1 MKNLTLGLS
10 LIFTSASFMA
20 CNSHDAAI
28 PKQDSLAK
36 NRNLSLAGQLYFF
49 APEYDSTHFVATG
62 ACDCCSANTVFLD
75 DSVFL
80 YIDYCDE
87 GCSYIRGVYHMRNGE
102 LDMDFDS
109 LAVEKSYAEPDV
121 KDSTG
126 NMSPDLTYQTI
137 ASKNNNL
144 IYKKQEYKGRT
155 VFTAKNNFGAIDTGE
170 TASEMMQRV
179 KAEGIWDRLTGK
191 TKVVNQ
197 HSPAAVMPDLQGVW
211 AGTGDQNASFEIF
224 EGAIYYP
231 DGSKYYG
238 YSVQRDS
245 MKIKYDDY
253 IAAFGISMKG
263 TDTLIFDGPERQ
275 VFHRF
280 KN

>member
-10 LIFTSASFMA
+10 MIFISACFTA
-20 CNSHDAAI
+20 CDTHDAAMQ
-28 PKQDSLAK
+28 KQDSLVK
-36 NRNLSLAGQLYFF
+36 DQNLSLAGQLYFF

-87 GCSYIRGVYHMRNGE
+87 GCSYTRGAYHMRNGNLE
-102 LDMDFDS
+102 MHFDS
-109 LAVEKSYAEPDV
+109 LKVEKSYEEPDG

-126 NMSPDLTYQTI
+126 NMLPDLTYQTVV
-137 ASKNNNL
+137 SKNNNL
-144 IYKKQEYKGRT
+144 IYKKQEYKGRI
-155 VFTAKNNFGAIDTGE
+155 VFTAKNQFGALDTGE
-170 TASEMMQRV
+170 TASELMKRV
-179 KAEGIWDRLTGK
+179 KSDGIWDRLTGK
-191 TKVVNQ
+191 TRVVNQ
-197 HSPAAVMPDLQGVW
+197 HSPAAVMPDLQGIW
-211 AGTGDQNASFEIF
+211 AGSGDQNASFEIF

-231 DGSKYYG
+231 EGSKYYG
-238 YSVQRDS
+238 YSVQQDS

-253 IAAFGISMKG
+253 VAAFRITMKG

-280 KN
+280 RD